1 MAWTWLSK
9 LVNVVTWPARAATL
23 TVVYIS
29 RPFIS
34 GTLIVVRGF
43 GAVMQGDDGNSDHL
57 TSQEIAQTTPES
69 VIPAE
74 IESSATDS
82 ASEQLS
88 TWAWGV

>member
-1 MAWTWLSK
+1 
-9 LVNVVTWPARAATL
+9 VRAATL
-23 TVVYIS
+23 IVVYIS

-43 GAVMQGDDGNSDHL
+43 GAVMQGDDGNPDHL

-69 VIPAE
+69 TIPAE

-88 TWAWGV
+88 TWAWGM